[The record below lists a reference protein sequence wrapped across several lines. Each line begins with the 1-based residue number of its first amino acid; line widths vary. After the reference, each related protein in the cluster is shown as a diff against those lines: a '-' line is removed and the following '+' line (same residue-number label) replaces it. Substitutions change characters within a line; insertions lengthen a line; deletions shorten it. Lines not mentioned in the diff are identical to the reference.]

1 MKRMLETM
9 MMLVAM
15 ALGVSAAMAEPITV
29 TDLLGRQV
37 TLEKP
42 AKRIVLSQ
50 GRHLQALALLHPD
63 PVSLIAG
70 WKEDYK
76 LDSASYAAWTHKYPA
91 IEQIPSVG
99 AATDL
104 SFSVEKAISLEPDLV
119 VFSLFTRAATSA
131 GMLQGITSSFEK
143 AGIPVVFVD
152 FFVKPMQNTLPSMD
166 ILGKLIGREEQA
178 AAFSDFYSARLRH
191 ITERIGLETKRPKV
205 FMQVHAAPGDCCN
218 SPGRGIFDDFIVA
231 AGGHN
236 IGADIIPGLAG
247 RVSVE
252 HIINVDP
259 DIYLATG
266 GPHMAALR
274 GLVLGTGVDE
284 EAARES
290 LDRLVNSSP
299 ISNLSA
305 IANHRAYGVWHLFND
320 SPTHI
325 LLIEAMA
332 RWFHPD
338 LFADVDPDATLRE
351 LNSRFLALPLQGTYW
366 ITPQ

>member
-1 MKRMLETM
+1 
-9 MMLVAM
+9 
-15 ALGVSAAMAEPITV
+15 
-29 TDLLGRQV
+29 
-37 TLEKP
+37 
-42 AKRIVLSQ
+42 
-50 GRHLQALALLHPD
+50 
-63 PVSLIAG
+63 
-70 WKEDYK
+70 
-76 LDSASYAAWTHKYPA
+76 
-91 IEQIPSVG
+91 
-99 AATDL
+99 
-104 SFSVEKAISLEPDLV
+104 
-119 VFSLFTRAATSA
+119 
-131 GMLQGITSSFEK
+131 
-143 AGIPVVFVD
+143 
-152 FFVKPMQNTLPSMD
+152 
-166 ILGKLIGREEQA
+166 
-178 AAFSDFYSARLRH
+178 
-191 ITERIGLETKRPKV
+191 
-205 FMQVHAAPGDCCN
+205 
-218 SPGRGIFDDFIVA
+218 
-231 AGGHN
+231 
-236 IGADIIPGLAG
+236 
-247 RVSVE
+247 
-252 HIINVDP
+252 VDP

-366 ITPQ
+366 